1 MSQEL
6 RQVIGIALFVV
17 AMVLLWLALRPRK
30 ANPSSEH
37 VDAPMP
43 PRVHPPIKA
52 KPQPSWVQDGSYER
66 FQQAVSAAKVSPVS
80 FLSDDDDID
89 DETESDVESDVD
101 EEDQVSRPAENY
113 ASPPLPAIANAVL
126 APPTL
131 RGFFVEVVGES
142 FHASTFPELLKT
154 HGREPF
160 HVEMLAE
167 PENKFDSHAVRIAT
181 IEGAPLGYLTREAAP
196 RYQQSVLALRARQQR
211 VLCHGRLVG
220 GDSDRPNI
228 GIWLDVEVPTAVARA
243 LGVKYK
249 PVRK

>member
-1 MSQEL
+1 MPQEL

-30 ANPSSEH
+30 GFQSPEH
-37 VDAPMP
+37 AEAPMP
-43 PRVHPPIKA
+43 PRVRPPVKA
-52 KPQPSWVQDGSYER
+52 KRQPAWVQDGSYER

-80 FLSDDDDID
+80 FLSDDDDIAGEAED
-89 DETESDVESDVD
+89 DVESDVD
-101 EEDQVSRPAENY
+101 DDDHVSRPAETY
-113 ASPPLPAIANAVL
+113 APPPFPSIAHAVL

-142 FHASTFPELLKT
+142 FHASTFPDLLKT

-160 HVEMLAE
+160 HVEMVAE
-167 PENKFDSHAVRIAT
+167 PQNKFDTYAVRIAT
-181 IEGAPLGYLTREAAP
+181 LEGAPLGYLTREAAP

-228 GIWLDVEVPTAVARA
+228 GIWLDVEVPTAVARG